1 MKTLEELA
9 AEYAAAQSQRKSA
22 EADLAVAARRMREAR
37 ERLDA
42 WADEEEASQSALLAA
57 AARVEVTL

>member
-22 EADLAVAARRMREAR
+22 EADLAVAARRMRSRTALPSSAAR
-37 ERLDA
+37 E
-42 WADEEEASQSALLAA
+42 
-57 AARVEVTL
+57 